1 MSISSNLKSSL
12 VELAKKFELDLFVL
26 FGSRAGHKSSKNS
39 DYDLA
44 FYKKNISVDEQL
56 NLIEELESIFEGKK
70 FDLVDLEK
78 NDNSVLRKDIF
89 FKGVCLFEKKKFLFE
104 KEKEIAYF
112 DYVDSFALLK
122 PSKDKFL
129 SEAL

>member
-1 MSISSNLKSSL
+1 MNISSSMMDSL
-12 VELAKKFELDLFVL
+12 IKTAKYFELDLFVL
-26 FGSRAGHKSSKNS
+26 FGSRAGHKSSENS

-44 FYKKNISVDEQL
+44 FYKKNITVDEQL
-56 NLIEELESIFEGKK
+56 DLLEELESLFDGKK

-78 NDNSVLRKDIF
+78 NDNPILRKDIF
-89 FKGVCLFEKKKFLFE
+89 FKGVCIFEKKKFLFE

-112 DYVDSFALLK
+112 DYIDSFALLR